1 MPILQASNIL
11 RKFGGL
17 VAVNDLSFS
26 MEKGEILGIIGP
38 NGAGKTTVINLMAG
52 TLGVNKGTIEFK
64 DKDVTKSAAHIRNR
78 QGIARTFQIVR
89 PLENFTAIENIM
101 VGALFGKGDKLNEA
115 RSSAQNIC
123 NLLNIK
129 NVNKHVDELTVLEL
143 KKVELGR
150 ALAADPEVL
159 FLDEI
164 MAGLTSDETW
174 ELIDIVKS
182 LQKKDIAISVV
193 EHIMKVV
200 KELTDRVIVLN
211 KGQII
216 AQGPYEKVS
225 ENKEVIAAYL
235 GEEE

>member
-101 VGALFGKGDKLNEA
+101 VGALFGKGEKLKKA
-115 RSSAQNIC
+115 RLTAQEIC
-123 NLLNIK
+123 NFLNLENI
-129 NVNKHVDELTVLEL
+129 NKSVDELTVLEM

-150 ALAADPEVL
+150 ALASEPELL

-174 ELIDIVKS
+174 ELMDLVKK
-182 LQKKDIAISVV
+182 LQKQ
-193 EHIMKVV
+193 KV
-200 KELTDRVIVLN
+200 
-211 KGQII
+211 
-216 AQGPYEKVS
+216 A
-225 ENKEVIAAYL
+225 
-235 GEEE
+235 